1 MKELTT
7 GAIIENI
14 GAVTDFVD
22 EQLEALGCGM
32 KAETQINIAIDEI
45 FSNIARYAYN
55 PEVGS
60 ATVRIEV
67 EEEPLSVILTF
78 MDKGV
83 PFDPLKNDAPD
94 TGLSADER
102 DIGGLGIFIVKKTMD
117 EVSYE
122 YKDGKN
128 ILKIKKQ
135 I

>member
-7 GAIIENI
+7 SAIIENI

-22 EQLEALGCGM
+22 EQLEALGCSM
-32 KAETQINIAIDEI
+32 RAETQINIAIDEI
-45 FSNIARYAYN
+45 FSNIARYAYD
-55 PEVGS
+55 PDVGS

-67 EEEPLSVILTF
+67 EEEPLSVIITF

-83 PFDPLKNDAPD
+83 PFDPLKNAAPD
-94 TGLSADER
+94 TGLSAEER
-102 DIGGLGIFIVKKTMD
+102 DVGGLGIFIVKKTMD

-122 YKDGKN
+122 YCDGKN
-128 ILKIKKQ
+128 ILKIKKH